1 MAMKI
6 KEIHDLPL
14 RKLFE
19 QLREA
24 GFVLGIDEY
33 ELLLK
38 SLMAGFGLFDR
49 KALARLCKILWVKSI
64 EEGQIFDD
72 YFNQFIDEEP
82 VKSLVTVEESQPEK
96 RQEVTISEPLNR
108 EREPVQELRQNT
120 PMPQSPLPT
129 PVVENQPKIEEVKEQ
144 AETVVEPKSFG
155 VQIQDEVQ
163 AFKTQQHHRIRFL
176 LQSDYLPITARQMK
190 QTWRIFRR
198 PIREG
203 PPVELD
209 VERTIK
215 QVAQQGFLL
224 NPALVPARVNR
235 SQLVLLL
242 DVDGSMVAFHSLGN
256 RIKET
261 AIRGGRLGRSQV
273 YYFHNCPI
281 EHVYGDRSFIN
292 AVTFESL
299 LSQLSPRH
307 SGLLIFSDAGAA
319 RGGYSPE
326 RLEWTEIFL
335 RAFQERLRYQVWV
348 NPVPQERW
356 WGTTAE
362 EIGKLIPMV
371 ECDRAGL
378 QQAVKVLRGKR

>member
-1 MAMKI
+1 MKI

-14 RKLFE
+14 RELFE
-19 QLREA
+19 QLRDA
-24 GFVLGIDEY
+24 GFVLGVDEY

-38 SLMAGFGLFDR
+38 SLMAGFGLPDR
-49 KALARLCKILWVKSI
+49 KALARLCKMLWVKSV
-64 EEGQIFDD
+64 EECLIFDE
-72 YFNQFIDEEP
+72 YFQKFIDEEP
-82 VKSLVTVEESQPEK
+82 VQSLVTFEEPEPEK
-96 RQEVTISEPLNR
+96 REEVTVSKPLHQ
-108 EREPVQELRQNT
+108 ERESVQEL
-120 PMPQSPLPT
+120 PKDGPIPESSVPT
-129 PVVENQPKIEEVKEQ
+129 PVVDTQPKDEEAQV
-144 AETVVEPKSFG
+144 ETVEEPEFFADKTL
-155 VQIQDEVQ
+155 QIGDEVQ
-163 AFKTQQHHRIRFL
+163 VFKAQQHHRIRFL

-190 QTWRIFRR
+190 QTWRTLRR
-198 PIREG
+198 PMREG

-209 VERTIK
+209 VEGTIK
-215 QVAQQGFLL
+215 KVSREKFLL
-224 NPALVPARVNR
+224 NPVLVPARVNR

-256 RIKET
+256 RVKET

-281 EHVYGDRSFIN
+281 EHVYGDRPFIN
-292 AVTFESL
+292 AIPFESL

-319 RGGYSPE
+319 RGGYSQE
-326 RLEWTEIFL
+326 RLEWTDIFL

-356 WGTTAE
+356 QGTTAE

-371 ECDRAGL
+371 ECGRSGL